1 MNKSEL
7 TSAAAEKSGLTKN
20 DTAKTLDAIL
30 DAIKTTVAKGEEVQL
45 IGFGSFVVTKRAAK
59 KGFNPKT
66 KQAIDISA
74 SKAVRFK
81 VGSAFKDAVNKN

>member
-20 DTAKTLDAIL
+20 DTAKALDAIL
-30 DAIKTTVAKGEEVQL
+30 DAIKSAVAKGEEVQL
-45 IGFGSFVVTKRAAK
+45 MGFGSFGVTERAAK

-66 KQAIDISA
+66 KQAIDIPA

-81 VGSAFKDAVNKN
+81 VGSALKEVVNK